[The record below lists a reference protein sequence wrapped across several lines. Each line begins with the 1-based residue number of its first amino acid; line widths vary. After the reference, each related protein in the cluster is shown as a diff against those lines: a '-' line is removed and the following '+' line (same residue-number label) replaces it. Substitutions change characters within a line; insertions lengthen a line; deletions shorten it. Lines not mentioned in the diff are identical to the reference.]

1 MRVYSSA
8 GSRPASIHLRL
19 FIFACLSSL
28 GLRRAALFRPVPAL
42 ENALAIEALTETFL
56 ELPIKVDSISRAPAP
71 PGAEGVW
78 HSYVISQGMNTITGM
93 RAGTHAEVT
102 TLLQD
107 MIERLNDR
115 RAGRKRPRS
124 AG

>member
-1 MRVYSSA
+1 MA
-8 GSRPASIHLRL
+8 K
-19 FIFACLSSL
+19 
-28 GLRRAALFRPVPAL
+28 
-42 ENALAIEALTETFL
+42 EALTETFL
-56 ELPIKVDSISRAPAP
+56 ELPFKVDSISRAPAP

-115 RAGRKRPRS
+115 RAGRTRPRS